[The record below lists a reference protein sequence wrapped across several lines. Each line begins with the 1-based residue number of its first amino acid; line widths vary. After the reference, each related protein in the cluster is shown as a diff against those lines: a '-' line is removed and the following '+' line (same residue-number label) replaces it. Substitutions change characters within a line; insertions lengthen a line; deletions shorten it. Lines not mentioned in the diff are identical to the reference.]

1 MKRAALA
8 MIGFL
13 LSATSPS
20 AGERQPVDVAL
31 VLALDVSGSI
41 SDDAWKVQR
50 EGIASAVGSDQFAQA
65 VRRGQIGRVAIAVV
79 QWGTSARMV
88 MGWRVVESSNEV
100 QALARGMRAMQR
112 AESGGTCMGT
122 MLKMVTTEL
131 VPWDD
136 YASRRIVDV
145 SGDGASNCG
154 TDLKDMRSAAL
165 KEGITINGLPIVTP
179 VEPKVADWYADNV
192 IGGPGAFTVVADGN
206 GGFAEAFLR
215 KLTVEIASNYA
226 GDAPIAVASIY

>member
-1 MKRAALA
+1 MKRLALA
-8 MIGFL
+8 LIGLL
-13 LSATSPS
+13 LSTTAPS

-41 SDDAWKVQR
+41 SDDAWKTQR

-79 QWGTSARMV
+79 QWGTAPRMV
-88 MGWRVVESSNEV
+88 IGWRVVENPNEI
-100 QALARGMRAMQR
+100 QALAHDMRAMQR

-122 MLKMVTTEL
+122 MLKMITDEL
-131 VPWDD
+131 RPWDD

-154 TDLKDMRSAAL
+154 LDLPGMRSAAL

-179 VEPKVADWYADNV
+179 IEPKVADWYGDNV

-215 KLTVEIASNYA
+215 KLTVEIAANHA
-226 GDAPIAVASIY
+226 GNEPVIASTY

>member
-1 MKRAALA
+1 MKRLALA
-8 MIGFL
+8 LTCL
-13 LSATSPS
+13 LLLTTSPS

-41 SDDAWKVQR
+41 SDDAWKTQR

-65 VRRGQIGRVAIAVV
+65 VRRGQIGRIAIAVV
-79 QWGTSARMV
+79 QWGTSPRMV
-88 MGWRVVESSNEV
+88 IDWRVVESPG
-100 QALARGMRAMQR
+100 QIGALAQEMRAMQR

-122 MLKMVTTEL
+122 MLKMITAEL
-131 VPWDD
+131 KPWDD
-136 YASRRIVDV
+136 YATKRIVDV

-154 TDLKDMRSAAL
+154 LDLPGMRTVAL

-179 VEPKVADWYADNV
+179 IEPKVADWYADNV

-215 KLTVEIASNYA
+215 KLTVEIATNYV
-226 GDAPIAVASIY
+226 GDTAALSASTY